1 MGVRFMSIDSKAALG
16 RKKRLK
22 EWIAA
27 AIENEMLEFSDI
39 VIAFCS
45 DSYIVA
51 ENVRFLSH
59 NYPTDIITFDYCQGE
74 IVTGDLLI
82 STDTV
87 KRNARQYGVTFE
99 REMQRVIIHGVLHLC
114 GYGDKS
120 EKEQLV
126 MSAREDYYLQKLDE
140 I

>member
-1 MGVRFMSIDSKAALG
+1 MSIDSKAALG